1 MSQQPTRPDPSDP
14 ASAPASALS
23 RRRVFAGAG
32 TVGALAAV
40 AAVLPSVAPE
50 TEPVQAVQQHA
61 KEFDASRCRPPPSP
75 SAMRTRAPATSSPT
89 TCAATTRPPA
99 SDDA

>member
-50 TEPVQAVQQHA
+50 TGPVQAAAQP
-61 KEFDASRCRPPPSP
+61 KRDADT
-75 SAMRTRAPATSSPT
+75 SAGYQLTDHVRRYYQ
-89 TCAATTRPPA
+89 TTRV
-99 SDDA
+99 